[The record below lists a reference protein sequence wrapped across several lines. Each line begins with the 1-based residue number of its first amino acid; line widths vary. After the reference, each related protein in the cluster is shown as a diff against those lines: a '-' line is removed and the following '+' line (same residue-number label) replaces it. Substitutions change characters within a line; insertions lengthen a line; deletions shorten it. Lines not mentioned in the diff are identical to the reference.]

1 MTLGDFRRITAGLP
15 DDAVFINA
23 ADVISELNDFLFL
36 LREQEQMVDIRSEYY
51 KSELDGTI
59 QRNNNRIY
67 IEYI

>member
-15 DDAVFINA
+15 NDAVFINA
-23 ADVISELNDFLFL
+23 ADVISEL
-36 LREQEQMVDIRSEYY
+36 MVDIRSEYY